1 MGQDVN
7 KTAFTAEEFFVFQQR
22 LDAETEFLREM
33 LETDRFSDQAKV
45 TGFELE
51 GWLLDHNYFP
61 ASVNQEFLHSINNS
75 LVVSELSR
83 FNFEI
88 NGKPQFLTGNALF
101 QLQLELEQT
110 IENCRSVANSMNASV
125 LLIGTLPTLRN
136 ADLSMANMTPMNRYQ
151 ALNKQV
157 FESRKQKPILLD
169 IAGKEHL
176 KLAHHDVMLEAGT
189 TSFQVHLQTPLNEFV
204 RHFNASLILSAPL
217 IAATANS
224 PYLFGKDL
232 WSETRIPLFEQAIST
247 SDVQGRPRVS
257 FGEGYIQSALDGFFY
272 NQKREP
278 VLLPFLYD
286 DSPDS
291 LRHLRLHNGTIWR
304 WNRPLIGFNEQGIPH
319 VRIEHRI
326 MPAGPSVPDMIANA
340 ALYLGTCTAMA
351 AADVPAETQLEFS
364 VARDNFYRAAKD
376 GLSANITW
384 LDGKFY
390 SAASL
395 LLDVIIPL
403 ADAGLATLNLDADQ
417 RDYYI
422 SLLKARISSR
432 QTGTDWQRAFI
443 RKYGADF
450 FNMTA
455 TYQHYQQSGKPVH
468 EWEI

>member
-1 MGQDVN
+1 M
-7 KTAFTAEEFFVFQQR
+7 
-22 LDAETEFLREM
+22 
-33 LETDRFSDQAKV
+33 
-45 TGFELE
+45 
-51 GWLLDHNYFP
+51 
-61 ASVNQEFLHSINNS
+61 
-75 LVVSELSR
+75 
-83 FNFEI
+83 
-88 NGKPQFLTGNALF
+88 
-101 QLQLELEQT
+101 
-110 IENCRSVANSMNASV
+110 
-125 LLIGTLPTLRN
+125 
-136 ADLSMANMTPMNRYQ
+136 
-151 ALNKQV
+151 
-157 FESRKQKPILLD
+157 
-169 IAGKEHL
+169 

>member
-7 KTAFTAEEFFVFQQR
+7 KTAFTAEDFFVFQQR
-22 LDAETEFLREM
+22 LGAETDYLREM
-33 LETDRFSDQAKV
+33 LQAQQFSDQAKV

-61 ASVNQEFLHSINNS
+61 APINQEFLKAIKDP

-88 NGKPQFLTGNALF
+88 NGRPHILSGNALN
-101 QLQLELEQT
+101 QLQQELNQT
-110 IENCRSVANSMNASV
+110 IESCKHVANDMSAST

-169 IAGKEHL
+169 IAGKQHL

-247 SDVQGRPRVS
+247 SDVHGGLRVS
-257 FGEGYIQSALDGFFY
+257 FGEGYIQSPLDGFVY
-272 NQKREP
+272 NQTDEP

-286 DSPDS
+286 DRIEN

-340 ALYLGTCTAMA
+340 ALYLGACTAMA
-351 AADVPAETQLEFS
+351 AAEIPAETQLDFLI
-364 VARDNFYRAAKD
+364 ARNNFYRAAKD
-376 GLSANITW
+376 GLCADIVW
-384 LDGKFY
+384 LDGKSY
-390 SAASL
+390 QVASL

-403 ADAGLATLNLDADQ
+403 ADAGLAMLNLDEDQ
-417 RDYYI
+417 RNYFI
-422 SLLKARISSR
+422 SLLRARIRSR
-432 QTGTDWQRAFI
+432 QTGTEWQRAFV
-443 RKYGADF
+443 RKYGTDF

-455 TYQHYQQSGKPVH
+455 TYQHYQQGGKPVH

>member
-7 KTAFTAEEFFVFQQR
+7 KTVFSAKDFSLFQQR
-22 LDAETEFLREM
+22 LDR
-33 LETDRFSDQAKV
+33 ETDCLRQMLQTQQFSDQARV

-61 ASVNQEFLHSINNS
+61 APINQKFLKEIKDPQ
-75 LVVSELSR
+75 VVSELSR

-88 NGKPQFLTGNALF
+88 NGTPQLLRGKALLD
-101 QLQLELEQT
+101 LQRGLDQS
-110 IENCRSVANSMNASV
+110 IEHCRHVANGMNASL

-136 ADLSMANMTPMNRYQ
+136 ADLTMDNMTPLNRYH
-151 ALNKQV
+151 ALNTQV
-157 FESRKQKPILLD
+157 FETRKQKPIVLD
-169 IAGKEHL
+169 ISGREHL
-176 KLAHHDVMLEAGT
+176 KLAHHDVMLEAAT

-204 RHFNASLILSAPL
+204 RHFNASIILSAPL

-247 SDVQGRPRVS
+247 ADTQGRPRVS
-257 FGEGYIQSALDGFFY
+257 FDEGYIQSPLDGFVY
-272 NQKREP
+272 NQNKEP

-286 DSPDS
+286 DCPEQ

-304 WNRPLIGFNEQGIPH
+304 WNRPLVGFNEQGVPH

-340 ALYLGTCTAMA
+340 ALYLGACTAMA
-351 AADVPAETQLEFS
+351 AFEVPAENQLDFR

-376 GLSANITW
+376 GLSADIVW
-384 LDGKFY
+384 LDGKSY
-390 SAASL
+390 QAQHV

-403 ADAGLATLNLDADQ
+403 ADAGLAMLDLDDDQ
-417 RDYYI
+417 RRYFI
-422 SLLKARISSR
+422 SLLRARIQSR
-432 QTGTDWQRAFI
+432 QNGTEWQRAFI

-455 TYQHYQQSGKPVH
+455 TYQHYQHSGKPVH

>member
-7 KTAFTAEEFFVFQQR
+7 KTAFTAEDFFVFQQR
-22 LDAETEFLREM
+22 LDAETECLREM
-33 LETDRFSDQAKV
+33 LEKQRFSDQATV

-61 ASVNQEFLHSINNS
+61 APVNQEFLQAIKNP

-88 NGKPQFLTGNALF
+88 NGKPQVLTGNALF
-101 QLQLELEQT
+101 QLQQELDQT
-110 IENCRSVANSMNASV
+110 IENCRNVANSMNASV
-125 LLIGTLPTLRN
+125 LLIGSLPTLRN
-136 ADLSMANMTPMNRYQ
+136 ADLSMKNMTPMNRYQ

-157 FESRKQKPILLD
+157 FESRKQQPIVLD
-169 IAGKEHL
+169 ISGRQHL

-189 TSFQVHLQTPLNEFV
+189 TSFQVHLQMPLNAFV
-204 RHFNASLILSAPL
+204 RHFNASIILSAPL

-247 SDVQGRPRVS
+247 ADTQGRPRVS
-257 FGEGYIQSALDGFFY
+257 FGEGYIQSPLDGFAY
-272 NQKREP
+272 NQKSEP

-286 DSPDS
+286 DRPDS

-340 ALYLGTCTAMA
+340 ALYLGACTAMA
-351 AADVPAETQLEFS
+351 AADVPAETQLDFS

-376 GLSANITW
+376 GLNADVTW
-384 LDGKFY
+384 LDGKSY
-390 SAASL
+390 PAASL
-395 LLDVIIPL
+395 LLDAIIPL
-403 ADAGLATLNLDADQ
+403 ADAGLAMLNLEADQ
-417 RDYYI
+417 RHYYI

-432 QTGTDWQRAFI
+432 QTGTEWQRAFI
-443 RKYGADF
+443 RKYGAEF

-455 TYQHYQQSGKPVH
+455 TYRHYQQSGKPVH